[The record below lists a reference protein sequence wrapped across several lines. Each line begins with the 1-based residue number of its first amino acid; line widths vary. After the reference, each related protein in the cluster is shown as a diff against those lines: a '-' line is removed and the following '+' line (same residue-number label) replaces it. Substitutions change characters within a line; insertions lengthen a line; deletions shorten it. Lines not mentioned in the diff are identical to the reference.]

1 MFFGFCYNLEFVI
14 IVVYEYVYG
23 YYSLLIVY

>member
-1 MFFGFCYNLEFVI
+1 MLFGFCYNLEFVI
-14 IVVYEYVYG
+14 IVVYENVYG